1 MGECLIVRKG
11 SQPEGTATT
20 GDVISGVTFQSA
32 NSDDLQTGT
41 LSLSGTADT
50 ANVLSGKTF
59 YNTNAKSKQTG
70 TMADRGQAQYGK
82 NIGVSGDYCHISG
95 LPEGYYH
102 ADGEAWAPEA
112 RIAKTSLGNASA
124 WQVLSGATFSSQNG
138 VNVTGAMTNNGAVSA
153 TISAGGSYTIPSGYH
168 NGSGKVSATATLK
181 AEKLAESQ
189 SASSVTL
196 SKYYY
201 AIIITISVDGKRS
214 SAGLPSINVNGLT
227 LLASASTGN
236 YGYNS
241 YVGKDNDYTTI
252 TYIYGSAS
260 SGHTISWGSAS
271 NGWGHIL
278 VQGITI

>member
-20 GDVISGVTFQSA
+20 GDVLSGVTFQSA

-41 LSLSGTADT
+41 LSLTGSASVD
-50 ANVLSGKTF
+50 NVLSGQTF
-59 YNTNAKSKQTG
+59 YNTNAKSKLTG
-70 TMADRGQAQYGK
+70 TMTNRSNSNPDATAITVANNKYLRYTVPQGYYK
-82 NIGVSGDYCHISG
+82 NSG
-95 LPEGYYH
+95 L
-102 ADGEAWAPEA
+102 D
-112 RIAKTSLGNASA
+112 TLLTNLGNASA
-124 WQVLSGATFSSQNG
+124 SDVLSGRTFTSSAG
-138 VNVTGAMTNNGAVSA
+138 LKVSGTMTNRGAVSA

-189 SASSVTL
+189 GASSVTL

-227 LLASASTGN
+227 LLSSASTGN

-241 YVGKDNDYTTI
+241 YVGKDNDYTTV
-252 TYIYGSAS
+252 TYVYGSAS

-278 VQGITI
+278 VLGITI